1 MHKAMITKAFVGS
14 RVGFAG
20 AVVLFLLR
28 VPVIGIH
35 RRDGKRLPPPASPDT
50 QPRFALLNSPS
61 EGRKPEALR
70 ASSLSQALAGRR
82 VA

>member
-50 QPRFALLNSPS
+50 QPGLHC
-61 EGRKPEALR
+61 
-70 ASSLSQALAGRR
+70 
-82 VA
+82 